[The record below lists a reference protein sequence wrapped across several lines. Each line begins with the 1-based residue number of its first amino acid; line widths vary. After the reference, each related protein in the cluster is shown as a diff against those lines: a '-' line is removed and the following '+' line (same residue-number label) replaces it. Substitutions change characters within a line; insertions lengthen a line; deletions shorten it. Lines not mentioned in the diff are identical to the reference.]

1 MLLGIIIQLTL
12 HFWLGLVFLTIVLG
26 VFFLMAGIAKVGLS
40 LQVRPLPNWGWVMFS
55 GLTSLI
61 LALMI
66 LLKLPSSAAW
76 ALGLLVGI
84 EMLFA
89 GWSSVM
95 LGIAVRAARRQAA

>member
-1 MLLGIIIQLTL
+1 
-12 HFWLGLVFLTIVLG
+12 
-26 VFFLMAGIAKVGLS
+26 MA
-40 LQVRPLPNWGWVMFS
+40 NWGWVMFS
-55 GLTSLI
+55 GVMSLL

-95 LGIAVRAARRQAA
+95 LGMAVKAAGRQAP